1 MIPQSGYGEMIIMK
15 FFNLVKTA
23 SSILLVLFVLLCI
36 YGLATDCP
44 NTAGYVYCSKQDRWE
59 FFH

>member
-1 MIPQSGYGEMIIMK
+1 MK

-23 SSILLVLFVLLCI
+23 SSILLVLFVLLGI
-36 YGLATDCP
+36 YYGLATDCP
-44 NTAGYVYCSKQDRWE
+44 NTAGYVYCGKQDLWE